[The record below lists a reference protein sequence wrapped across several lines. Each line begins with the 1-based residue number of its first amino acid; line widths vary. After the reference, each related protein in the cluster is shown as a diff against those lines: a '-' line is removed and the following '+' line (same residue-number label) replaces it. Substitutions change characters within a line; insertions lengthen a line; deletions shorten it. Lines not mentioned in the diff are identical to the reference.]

1 VAPEHYDGVITFK
14 SDIYSLGVIFA
25 ELLTGQKGHSP
36 VQNVRTIY
44 NETLHGNNF
53 VTLFGYK

>member
-1 VAPEHYDGVITFK
+1 MAPESLDGNFTLK

-36 VQNVRTIY
+36 VENVRTIY